1 MIIKPFDLEDVF
13 TMSEIIDK
21 MGLDADVRNV
31 ISQVNVSK
39 LENADDAKTLGK
51 EVGLGIG
58 IDLIS
63 KFIRN
68 LHKAKNEVKKLI
80 GDMSGKSP
88 EEVSKMS
95 MKDMKEFFSELIGD
109 GEFIDFL
116 KQQGQS
122 IALK

>member
-39 LENADDAKTLGK
+39 LENADDAKALGK
-51 EVGLGIG
+51 EVAVGIG

-88 EEVSKMS
+88 DEVSKLS

-116 KQQGQS
+116 EQQGRS
-122 IALK
+122 IVQK

>member
-31 ISQVNVSK
+31 IDQVNVSK
-39 LENADDAKTLGK
+39 LENAKDAKALGK
-51 EVGLGIG
+51 EVAVGIG

-68 LHKAKNEVKKLI
+68 LYKAKNEVKKLI

-88 EEVSKMS
+88 EEVSKLS
-95 MKDMKEFFSELIGD
+95 MKDMKDFFSELIGD

-122 IALK
+122 IAQK

>member
-39 LENADDAKTLGK
+39 LENADDAKALGK
-51 EVGLGIG
+51 EVAVGIA

-88 EEVSKMS
+88 DEVSKLS

-122 IALK
+122 IVQK

>member
-13 TMSEIIDK
+13 TTSEIIDK

-39 LENADDAKTLGK
+39 LENADDAKALGK
-51 EVGLGIG
+51 EVAVGIG

-63 KFIRN
+63 KFVRN
-68 LHKAKNEVKKLI
+68 LYKAKSEVKKLI

-88 EEVSKMS
+88 DEVSKLS
-95 MKDMKEFFSELIGD
+95 MKDMKEFFAELIGD

-122 IALK
+122 IAQK

>member
-1 MIIKPFDLEDVF
+1 MIIKPFDLENVF

-39 LENADDAKTLGK
+39 LENADDAKALGK

-80 GDMSGKSP
+80 VDMSGKSP
-88 EEVSKMS
+88 EEVSKLS

-122 IALK
+122 IVQK

>member
-1 MIIKPFDLEDVF
+1 MIFKPFDVEDVF

-39 LENADDAKTLGK
+39 LENADDAKALGK

-88 EEVSKMS
+88 EEVSKLS

-122 IALK
+122 IVQK

>member
-39 LENADDAKTLGK
+39 LENADDAKALGK
-51 EVGLGIG
+51 EVAVGIG

-68 LHKAKNEVKKLI
+68 LYKAKNEVKKLI

-88 EEVSKMS
+88 DEVSKLS
-95 MKDMKEFFSELIGD
+95 MKDMKEFFAELIGD

-122 IALK
+122 IVQK

>member
-39 LENADDAKTLGK
+39 LENADDAKALGK

-68 LHKAKNEVKKLI
+68 LHKL
-80 GDMSGKSP
+80 
-88 EEVSKMS
+88 
-95 MKDMKEFFSELIGD
+95 
-109 GEFIDFL
+109 
-116 KQQGQS
+116 
-122 IALK
+122 

>member
-39 LENADDAKTLGK
+39 LENADDAKALGK

-88 EEVSKMS
+88 EEVSKLP

-122 IALK
+122 IVQK

>member
-39 LENADDAKTLGK
+39 LENADDAKALGK
-51 EVGLGIG
+51 EVAVGIG

-88 EEVSKMS
+88 DEVSKFS
-95 MKDMKEFFSELIGD
+95 MKDMKEFFAELIGD

-122 IALK
+122 IVQK

>member
-39 LENADDAKTLGK
+39 LENADDAKALGK
-51 EVGLGIG
+51 DVAVGIG

-88 EEVSKMS
+88 DEVSKLS

-122 IALK
+122 IVQK

>member
-1 MIIKPFDLEDVF
+1 MIVKPFDLEDVF

-31 ISQVNVSK
+31 INQVSVSK
-39 LENADDAKTLGK
+39 LENAKDAKALGK
-51 EVGLGIG
+51 EVAVGIG

-68 LHKAKNEVKKLI
+68 LYKAKNEVKKLI
-80 GDMSGKSP
+80 GDMSGKDQN
-88 EEVSKMS
+88 EVSRMS
-95 MKDMKEFFSELIGD
+95 MKDMKEFFSELFGD
-109 GEFIDFL
+109 DEFIDFL

-122 IALK
+122 IVQK

>member
-39 LENADDAKTLGK
+39 LENADDAKALGK
-51 EVGLGIG
+51 EVAVGIG

-88 EEVSKMS
+88 DEVSKLS

-122 IALK
+122 IVQK

>member
-39 LENADDAKTLGK
+39 LENADDAKALGK
-51 EVGLGIG
+51 EVGLVIG

-88 EEVSKMS
+88 EEVSKLS

-122 IALK
+122 IVQK

>member
-39 LENADDAKTLGK
+39 LENADDAKALGK
-51 EVGLGIG
+51 EVAVGIG

-88 EEVSKMS
+88 EEVSKLS

-122 IALK
+122 IVQK

>member
-39 LENADDAKTLGK
+39 LENADDAKALGK
-51 EVGLGIG
+51 EVAVGIG

-88 EEVSKMS
+88 DEVSKFS

-122 IALK
+122 IVQK

>member
-31 ISQVNVSK
+31 IDQVNVSK
-39 LENADDAKTLGK
+39 LENAKDAKALGK

-88 EEVSKMS
+88 EEVSKLS

-122 IALK
+122 IVQK

>member
-39 LENADDAKTLGK
+39 LENADDAKALGK
-51 EVGLGIG
+51 EVAVGIG

-88 EEVSKMS
+88 DEVSKLS
-95 MKDMKEFFSELIGD
+95 MKDMKEFFAELLGD

-122 IALK
+122 IVQK

>member
-39 LENADDAKTLGK
+39 LENADDAKALGK
-51 EVGLGIG
+51 EVAVGIG

-68 LHKAKNEVKKLI
+68 LYKAKNEVKKLI

-88 EEVSKMS
+88 EEVSKLS
-95 MKDMKEFFSELIGD
+95 MKDMKEFFAELIGD

-122 IALK
+122 IVQK

>member
-39 LENADDAKTLGK
+39 LENADDAKALGK
-51 EVGLGIG
+51 EVAVGIG

-88 EEVSKMS
+88 DEVSKLS
-95 MKDMKEFFSELIGD
+95 MKDIKEFFSELIGD

-122 IALK
+122 IVQK

>member
-31 ISQVNVSK
+31 ISQVHVSK
-39 LENADDAKTLGK
+39 LENADDAKALGK

-88 EEVSKMS
+88 EEVSKLS

-122 IALK
+122 IVQK

>member
-1 MIIKPFDLEDVF
+1 MIVKPFDLEDVF

-31 ISQVNVSK
+31 INQVSVSK
-39 LENADDAKTLGK
+39 LENSKDAKALGK
-51 EVGLGIG
+51 EVAVGIG

-68 LHKAKNEVKKLI
+68 LYKAKNEVKKLI
-80 GDMSGKSP
+80 GDMSGKDQN
-88 EEVSKMS
+88 EVSRMS
-95 MKDMKEFFSELIGD
+95 MKDMKEFFSELFGD
-109 GEFIDFL
+109 DEFIDFL

-122 IALK
+122 IVQK

>member
-39 LENADDAKTLGK
+39 LENADDAKALGK
-51 EVGLGIG
+51 EVAVGIG

-88 EEVSKMS
+88 DEVSKLS
-95 MKDMKEFFSELIGD
+95 MKDMKEFFAELIGD

-122 IALK
+122 IVQK

>member
-1 MIIKPFDLEDVF
+1 MIVKPFDLEDVF

-39 LENADDAKTLGK
+39 LENADDAKALGK
-51 EVGLGIG
+51 EVAVGIG

-88 EEVSKMS
+88 EEVSRLS
-95 MKDMKEFFSELIGD
+95 MKDMKDFFAELIGD

>member
-31 ISQVNVSK
+31 IDQVNVSK
-39 LENADDAKTLGK
+39 LENAKDAKALGK
-51 EVGLGIG
+51 EVAVGIG

-68 LHKAKNEVKKLI
+68 LYKAKNEVKKLI

-88 EEVSKMS
+88 EEVSKLS
-95 MKDMKEFFSELIGD
+95 MKDMKEFFAELIGD

-122 IALK
+122 IVQK

>member
-39 LENADDAKTLGK
+39 LENADDAKALGK
-51 EVGLGIG
+51 EVAVGIG

-80 GDMSGKSP
+80 GGMSGKSP
-88 EEVSKMS
+88 DEVSKLS

-122 IALK
+122 IVQK

>member
-1 MIIKPFDLEDVF
+1 MIVKPFDLEDVF

-39 LENADDAKTLGK
+39 LENADDAKALGK
-51 EVGLGIG
+51 EVAIGIG

-80 GDMSGKSP
+80 GDMSGKNP
-88 EEVSKMS
+88 DEVSKLS
-95 MKDMKEFFSELIGD
+95 MKDMKEFFSELLGD
-109 GEFIDFL
+109 KEFIDFL

-122 IALK
+122 IVQK

>member
-39 LENADDAKTLGK
+39 LENADDAKALGK
-51 EVGLGIG
+51 EVAVGIG

-88 EEVSKMS
+88 DEVSKFS
-95 MKDMKEFFSELIGD
+95 MKDMKEFFAELLGD

-122 IALK
+122 IVQK

>member
-39 LENADDAKTLGK
+39 LENADDAKALGK

-88 EEVSKMS
+88 EEISKLS

-122 IALK
+122 IVQK

>member
-13 TMSEIIDK
+13 TMSEIIDR

-39 LENADDAKTLGK
+39 LENADDAKALGK
-51 EVGLGIG
+51 EVAVGIG

-68 LHKAKNEVKKLI
+68 LYKAKNEVKKLI

-88 EEVSKMS
+88 DEVSKLS
-95 MKDMKEFFSELIGD
+95 MKDMKEFFAELVGD

-122 IALK
+122 IVQK

>member
-1 MIIKPFDLEDVF
+1 MIIKPFDLVDVF

-39 LENADDAKTLGK
+39 LENADDAKALGK

-63 KFIRN
+63 KFLRN

-88 EEVSKMS
+88 EEVSKLS

-122 IALK
+122 IVQK